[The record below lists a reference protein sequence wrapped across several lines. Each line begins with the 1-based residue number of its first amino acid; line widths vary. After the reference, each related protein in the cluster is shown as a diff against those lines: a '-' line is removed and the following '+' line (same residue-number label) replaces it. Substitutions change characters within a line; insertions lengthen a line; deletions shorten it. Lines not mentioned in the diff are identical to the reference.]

1 MARAST
7 LSFLDGKI
15 CAIHKPCITIIISLW
30 LGPSCDILTWALLRL
45 LFVIWWLVFSPWY
58 DPCRWT
64 GHWESRTHQ
73 SLSFGSKEARE
84 RLQIFKFCLSRFW
97 QKTYLLPPR
106 LAVSWLKAQDGSNQF
121 SSVKLE
127 HSCRH
132 VFFCVVV
139 VDSCPGM
146 TFAAEQSWFSNNDW
160 CSGGFPFQ
168 WLVNNF
174 FFILLN

>member
-1 MARAST
+1 MCVCGGRGKLCLCLCVYLREQCVLAHR
-7 LSFLDGKI
+7 LFLMGRFVLYTN
-15 CAIHKPCITIIISLW
+15 H
-30 LGPSCDILTWALLRL
+30 ALLL
-45 LFVIWWLVFSPWY
+45 LLASDWGHLVIYWPELCFDFYLWSDDLCFLL
-58 DPCRWT
+58 DMTPCRWT

-132 VFFCVVV
+132 VFLC
-139 VDSCPGM
+139 SCCCWQLPWDDLR
-146 TFAAEQSWFSNNDW
+146 SWAVMI
-160 CSGGFPFQ
+160 Q
-168 WLVNNF
+168 
-174 FFILLN
+174 